1 MNVITVA
8 KRFFLAE
15 ATLIIEEWLVVG
27 GKNEPQKQEESF
39 GLTFKK

>member
-1 MNVITVA
+1 VA
-8 KRFFLAE
+8 KPLFLAE
-15 ATLIIEEWLVVG
+15 ATPIIEVLLVVG